1 MGQVFAQF
9 EPDVYFAVEKA
20 MTHLHSFTDSSSN
33 SDQHWAHL
41 AAQAHGLY
49 VRLCDRQADGADVPM
64 PVVQRAYRR
73 YRRRVARHYQSRH
86 IQ

>member
-1 MGQVFAQF
+1 
-9 EPDVYFAVEKA
+9 
-20 MTHLHSFTDSSSN
+20 MTHLHSQFDSSFN
-33 SDQHWAHL
+33 SDYQWAHL

-73 YRRRVARHYQSRH
+73 YRRRVARHYQARRLH
-86 IQ
+86 